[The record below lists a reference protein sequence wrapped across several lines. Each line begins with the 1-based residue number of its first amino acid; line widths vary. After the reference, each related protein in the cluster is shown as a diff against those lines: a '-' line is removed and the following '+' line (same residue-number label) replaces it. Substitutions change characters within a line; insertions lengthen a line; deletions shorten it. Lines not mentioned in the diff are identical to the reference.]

1 MGVSLCNAWSI
12 FVLVDRDRHG
22 GLMRHRLDYIE
33 MDATSVIALSA
44 AIDHAVPSA
53 LHDAVAVIQR
63 LNAALVS
70 ARQEL
75 DEVAE
80 NHLDTLA
87 LLAAEME
94 RNMQRYQG
102 VDEALRAAGSHSQVL
117 VGVLNAVA
125 RP

>member
-1 MGVSLCNAWSI
+1 MSV
-12 FVLVDRDRHG
+12 VRDRRRD
-22 GLMRHRLDYIE
+22 LMRQRLGYIE
-33 MDATSVIALSA
+33 MDATSVIALSV
-44 AIDHAVPSA
+44 AIDRAVPSA
-53 LHDAVAVIQR
+53 LQDAVAVIQS

-75 DEVAE
+75 DEVME
-80 NHLDTLA
+80 NRLDTLA

-102 VDEALRAAGSHSQVL
+102 IDEAIRAAGSHSQVL
-117 VGVLNAVA
+117 VGVLNALA